1 MADEKEAPKKS
12 EEAKPAAEGDAAA
25 QPKKGGK
32 KKIVIIA
39 VALILLLV
47 AIGAPVLF
55 LMGKKE
61 ESDAIEELSAG
72 AAKIDG
78 SELIPEGG
86 ADQDEAQEGEE
97 ALGAIFPLETFV
109 VNLSGGS
116 FIRLQLQLEFTERD
130 IPQRFYSKLVP
141 IRDAIITLLSARTSS
156 DVSSV
161 KGKEVLKA
169 ELKELVNDQLKRED
183 VKQIY
188 FTQFIVQ

>member
-1 MADEKEAPKKS
+1 MADDKEAPKK
-12 EEAKPAAEGDAAA
+12 EEGKPAEGEAAA
-25 QPKKGGK
+25 PAKKGGMK
-32 KKIVIIA
+32 KVILIA
-39 VALILLLV
+39 VALIVLVV
-47 AIGAPVLF
+47 AIGVPVLF

-61 ESDAIEELSAG
+61 DGDAIEELSAG

-78 SELIPEGG
+78 GELIPEGSS
-86 ADQDEAQEGEE
+86 DQDEALEGEE

-116 FIRLQLQLEFTERD
+116 FIRIQLQLEFAERD

-141 IRDAIITLLSARTSS
+141 IRDAIITLLSARTSN

-183 VKQIY
+183 VKQVY

>member
-12 EEAKPAAEGDAAA
+12 EEAKPAGEGEAAA
-25 QPKKGGK
+25 PAKKGG

-61 ESDAIEELSAG
+61 ENNAIEELSAS

-141 IRDAIITLLSARTSS
+141 IRDAIITLLSARTSN